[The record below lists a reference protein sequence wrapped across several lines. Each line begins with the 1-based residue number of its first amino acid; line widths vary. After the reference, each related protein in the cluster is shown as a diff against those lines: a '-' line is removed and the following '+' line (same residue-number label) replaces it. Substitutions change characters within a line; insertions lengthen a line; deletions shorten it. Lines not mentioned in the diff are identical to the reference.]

1 MRILTVNV
9 NTTESMTHSIAEAA
23 RAAVGADTEIIG
35 VTPTFGAPSV
45 EGNME
50 SYLAATAVMDAVT
63 RYDGEFDAVV
73 LAGFG
78 EHGKEG
84 LMELLSVPVVD
95 MTEAAAHV
103 AMLLGSRFSVITT
116 LDRAVPLIE
125 DRLLSFGLDRRC
137 AAVRSTGLGVLEL
150 EDADVAKQ
158 AITEQARLAVEEER
172 AEAIVTEPTIT
183 YEGKGRDAV
192 SGKNLIHIVMASN
205 SDWVVPA
212 GLGDERRFAVFE
224 VNGSRRGDKAFFDAL
239 NAQLYGDDRAGL
251 AAFLHEMLTRNIE
264 GWAPRDSVPQ
274 TRALEEQKLRGLDI
288 QQEWWLSLLQS
299 GDRPY
304 DGTDHKGDWAER
316 EVRVLCESV
325 HSSYRDYARAKGRQ
339 WLAPD
344 QLGRVLK
351 TYGVRRCQLGS
362 GELRGK
368 MAYVLPAL
376 GHALAT
382 FSELTGIP
390 MKRLQGD

>member
-125 DRLLSFGLDRRC
+125 DRLLTFGLDRRC

-158 AITEQARLAVEEER
+158 AITEHGRTGPRAERAPGSPGRRRSSGRRDARRRPCAPGADHLQDPNLRTTAPQVTHRLAPAALIPLSPQPPLPSTRKWRPDAPER
-172 AEAIVTEPTIT
+172 NLPCRRIIE
-183 YEGKGRDAV
+183 V
-192 SGKNLIHIVMASN
+192 S
-205 SDWVVPA
+205 
-212 GLGDERRFAVFE
+212 
-224 VNGSRRGDKAFFDAL
+224 
-239 NAQLYGDDRAGL
+239 
-251 AAFLHEMLTRNIE
+251 
-264 GWAPRDSVPQ
+264 
-274 TRALEEQKLRGLDI
+274 
-288 QQEWWLSLLQS
+288 
-299 GDRPY
+299 
-304 DGTDHKGDWAER
+304 
-316 EVRVLCESV
+316 
-325 HSSYRDYARAKGRQ
+325 
-339 WLAPD
+339 
-344 QLGRVLK
+344 
-351 TYGVRRCQLGS
+351 
-362 GELRGK
+362 
-368 MAYVLPAL
+368 
-376 GHALAT
+376 
-382 FSELTGIP
+382 
-390 MKRLQGD
+390 

>member
-9 NTTESMTHSIAEAA
+9 NTTESMTRSIAEAA
-23 RAAVGADTEIIG
+23 RAVVGADTEIIG

-63 RYDGEFDAVV
+63 HYDGEFDAVV

-150 EDADVAKQ
+150 EDAGHSVEVGVDVPG
-158 AITEQARLAVEEER
+158 V
-172 AEAIVTEPTIT
+172 
-183 YEGKGRDAV
+183 G
-192 SGKNLIHIVMASN
+192 
-205 SDWVVPA
+205 
-212 GLGDERRFAVFE
+212 E
-224 VNGSRRGDKAFFDAL
+224 VDML
-239 NAQLYGDDRAGL
+239 VDDR
-251 AAFLHEMLTRNIE
+251 
-264 GWAPRDSVPQ
+264 
-274 TRALEEQKLRGLDI
+274 
-288 QQEWWLSLLQS
+288 LLVET
-299 GDRPY
+299 
-304 DGTDHKGDWAER
+304 DGYQFHSSKGDWSNDRRR
-316 EVRVLCESV
+316 EQGLIAQGRLWVRLTYDDVMSGRTVPVVEAALNGL
-325 HSSYRDYARAKGRQ
+325 RRA
-339 WLAPD
+339 LSTAA
-344 QLGRVLK
+344 V
-351 TYGVRRCQLGS
+351 
-362 GELRGK
+362 
-368 MAYVLPAL
+368 
-376 GHALAT
+376 
-382 FSELTGIP
+382 
-390 MKRLQGD
+390 

>member
-35 VTPTFGAPSV
+35 VTPTFGALSV

-172 AEAIVTEPTIT
+172 AEAIVL
-183 YEGKGRDAV
+183 GCG
-192 SGKNLIHIVMASN
+192 GM
-205 SDWVVPA
+205 A
-212 GLGDERRFAVFE
+212 GL
-224 VNGSRRGDKAFFDAL
+224 
-239 NAQLYGDDRAGL
+239 DRKLSELLGVPV
-251 AAFLHEMLTRNIE
+251 IE
-264 GWAPRDSVPQ
+264 GIAAGAMLAEGLVRLGLTTSKIRTYAPPRPKSLSGWP
-274 TRALEEQKLRGLDI
+274 LR
-288 QQEWWLSLLQS
+288 
-299 GDRPY
+299 P
-304 DGTDHKGDWAER
+304 
-316 EVRVLCESV
+316 
-325 HSSYRDYARAKGRQ
+325 
-339 WLAPD
+339 
-344 QLGRVLK
+344 
-351 TYGVRRCQLGS
+351 
-362 GELRGK
+362 
-368 MAYVLPAL
+368 
-376 GHALAT
+376 
-382 FSELTGIP
+382 
-390 MKRLQGD
+390 

>member
-9 NTTESMTHSIAEAA
+9 NTTESMTRSIAEAA
-23 RAAVGADTEIIG
+23 RAVVGADTEIIG

-63 RYDGEFDAVV
+63 QYDGEFDAVV

-95 MTEAAAHV
+95 MTEAAAHI

-150 EDADVAKQ
+150 ENADVAKQ

-172 AEAIVTEPTIT
+172 AEAIVL
-183 YEGKGRDAV
+183 GCG
-192 SGKNLIHIVMASN
+192 GM
-205 SDWVVPA
+205 A
-212 GLGDERRFAVFE
+212 GL
-224 VNGSRRGDKAFFDAL
+224 
-239 NAQLYGDDRAGL
+239 DR
-251 AAFLHEMLTRNIE
+251 
-264 GWAPRDSVPQ
+264 
-274 TRALEEQKLRGLDI
+274 
-288 QQEWWLSLLQS
+288 
-299 GDRPY
+299 
-304 DGTDHKGDWAER
+304 
-316 EVRVLCESV
+316 
-325 HSSYRDYARAKGRQ
+325 
-339 WLAPD
+339 
-344 QLGRVLK
+344 
-351 TYGVRRCQLGS
+351 
-362 GELRGK
+362 EL
-368 MAYVLPAL
+368 
-376 GHALAT
+376 
-382 FSELTGIP
+382 SELLGIP
-390 MKRLQGD
+390 VVEGVAAGAMLAEGLVNLRLTTSKIRTYAPPRPKSLAGWPLQP

>member
-9 NTTESMTHSIAEAA
+9 NTTESMTRSIAEAA
-23 RAAVGADTEIIG
+23 RAVVGADTEIIG

-63 RYDGEFDAVV
+63 HYDGEFDAVV

-150 EDADVAKQ
+150 EDADVAKR

-172 AEAIVTEPTIT
+172 AEAIVLGCGGMAGLDRELGELLGVPVV
-183 YEGKGRDAV
+183 EGVAAGAMLAEGLVRLGLTTSK
-192 SGKNLIHIVMASN
+192 IHHAPSH
-205 SDWVVPA
+205 SPA
-212 GLGDERRFAVFE
+212 GPCGPDTTQSHLP
-224 VNGSRRGDKAFFDAL
+224 
-239 NAQLYGDDRAGL
+239 
-251 AAFLHEMLTRNIE
+251 
-264 GWAPRDSVPQ
+264 AP
-274 TRALEEQKLRGLDI
+274 T
-288 QQEWWLSLLQS
+288 
-299 GDRPY
+299 
-304 DGTDHKGDWAER
+304 
-316 EVRVLCESV
+316 SV
-325 HSSYRDYARAKGRQ
+325 HSQ
-339 WLAPD
+339 VAP
-344 QLGRVLK
+344 
-351 TYGVRRCQLGS
+351 
-362 GELRGK
+362 
-368 MAYVLPAL
+368 
-376 GHALAT
+376 
-382 FSELTGIP
+382 
-390 MKRLQGD
+390 